1 LERISLIKI
10 LVAEDQTI
18 SRHILEAS
26 LRKWG
31 YEVKGVEDGARAWE
45 ILQGEEAPQLAI
57 LDWLMPGMDGIEIC
71 RQIRLRPQTQPVYII
86 LLSARSGQEDKIH
99 GLEAGADD
107 YITKPFDRDEL
118 RARVQVGIR
127 VLELQ
132 GALAHRV
139 RQLEEALSRVKQL
152 QGLLPICS
160 YCKKIRND
168 RNYWQQVEGYI
179 SERSEAQFSHGICP
193 ECYAQYVQPE
203 LDRLQSITEKV
214 P

>member
-1 LERISLIKI
+1 MKI

-132 GALAHRV
+132 SALAHRV

-214 P
+214 L